1 MHLAMTSCGS
11 SSSTASRSCLACE
24 NSGVASG
31 GDLGDRFDQGFQ
43 LRQAAL
49 AAGARPEGAPR
60 ACSAQRAAGRARG
73 WGRRPRAR
81 GCRERRSGGA
91 GPGMGGG
98 SPRGAATGRSE
109 RGCGAWHREG
119 GRGRRGCRA
128 APVQRPAARDR
139 RRGSRRA
146 GIRCSNE
153 GSRGGGG
160 SRGGSGRNQ
169 RPVPSPAARHR
180 AALRFRLPCQVPAG
194 GSEPRRR
201 VRAPSLRRHGA
212 RPGRAWRPGA
222 VAACGLT
229 RFELIAVE
237 GLPEVRPGDDLGE
250 LISSR
255 SKLETG
261 DVLVVAQKVVSKSEG
276 RLVNIRT
283 VTASD
288 EAVRIASQLVAS
300 PDPRMVQVV
309 LDESVRVIRSE
320 RALIT
325 ETRHGFVCAN
335 GGVDHS
341 NVPGDAEPA
350 LLPEDPDASANRL
363 RNRLRELT
371 RVTVGVIISD
381 TFGRPWRLGIV
392 NVALGVAG
400 LPALLALRGSLDD
413 DGKQL
418 QATVLAPAD
427 ELAAA
432 AGLVMG
438 KTNRA
443 PVVIIRGSGLHGNGT
458 GRDLIRPAAEDLFR

>member
-1 MHLAMTSCGS
+1 
-11 SSSTASRSCLACE
+11 
-24 NSGVASG
+24 V
-31 GDLGDRFDQGFQ
+31 
-43 LRQAAL
+43 
-49 AAGARPEGAPR
+49 
-60 ACSAQRAAGRARG
+60 
-73 WGRRPRAR
+73 
-81 GCRERRSGGA
+81 
-91 GPGMGGG
+91 
-98 SPRGAATGRSE
+98 
-109 RGCGAWHREG
+109 
-119 GRGRRGCRA
+119 
-128 APVQRPAARDR
+128 
-139 RRGSRRA
+139 
-146 GIRCSNE
+146 
-153 GSRGGGG
+153 
-160 SRGGSGRNQ
+160 
-169 RPVPSPAARHR
+169 
-180 AALRFRLPCQVPAG
+180 
-194 GSEPRRR
+194 
-201 VRAPSLRRHGA
+201 
-212 RPGRAWRPGA
+212 
-222 VAACGLT
+222 T

-276 RLVNIRT
+276 RLVNLRT

-320 RALIT
+320 RTLIT
-325 ETRHGFVCAN
+325 ETRQGFVCAN

-341 NVPGDAEPA
+341 NVPGDDELT

-363 RNRLRELT
+363 RNRLHELT
-371 RVTVGVIISD
+371 RATVGVIVSD

-400 LPALLALRGSLDD
+400 LPAVLDLRGSLDD
-413 DGKQL
+413 EGKPL

-443 PVVIIRGSGLHGNGT
+443 PVVIIRGLSLQGSGT
-458 GRDLIRPAAEDLFR
+458 GRDLIRPASEDLFR

>member
-1 MHLAMTSCGS
+1 
-11 SSSTASRSCLACE
+11 
-24 NSGVASG
+24 V
-31 GDLGDRFDQGFQ
+31 
-43 LRQAAL
+43 
-49 AAGARPEGAPR
+49 
-60 ACSAQRAAGRARG
+60 
-73 WGRRPRAR
+73 
-81 GCRERRSGGA
+81 
-91 GPGMGGG
+91 
-98 SPRGAATGRSE
+98 
-109 RGCGAWHREG
+109 
-119 GRGRRGCRA
+119 
-128 APVQRPAARDR
+128 
-139 RRGSRRA
+139 
-146 GIRCSNE
+146 
-153 GSRGGGG
+153 
-160 SRGGSGRNQ
+160 
-169 RPVPSPAARHR
+169 
-180 AALRFRLPCQVPAG
+180 
-194 GSEPRRR
+194 
-201 VRAPSLRRHGA
+201 
-212 RPGRAWRPGA
+212 
-222 VAACGLT
+222 T

-276 RLVNIRT
+276 RLVSLRT

-288 EAVRIASQLVAS
+288 EAVRIASRLVAS

-341 NVPGDAEPA
+341 NVPGDDELT

-363 RNRLRELT
+363 RNRLLELAH
-371 RVTVGVIISD
+371 VTVGVIVSD

-400 LPALLALRGSLDD
+400 LPALLDLRGSLDD
-413 DGKQL
+413 EGKPL

-443 PVVIIRGSGLHGNGT
+443 PVVIIRGLSLHGSGK
-458 GRDLIRPAAEDLFR
+458 GRDLVRPAAEDLFR